1 MTGALGK
8 SRQMQ
13 CRSFL
18 LVGQGLSASS
28 GSQTWPPL
36 LLGLDLGE
44 VVIGEEDALDDVTP
58 VVGHGSGAA
67 VVTQG
72 GAGPAEAGRRLFDVV
87 LGFGAQGRRRCVHR
101 AVAQSAAER
110 PGPISSGEPRLSPSG
125 HLVGQPGPG
134 AAAQELPCRLCC
146 RSSSP
151 AATRNPRRGSCPG
164 HPRRG
169 TYGSTPETEH
179 GKYPS

>member
-1 MTGALGK
+1 MTGAPGK
-8 SRQMQ
+8 YSRQMQ
-13 CRSFL
+13 CRSFM

-28 GSQTWPPL
+28 GSQRWLPPL

-87 LGFGAQGRRRCVHR
+87 LGFGAHGRRRCVHR
-101 AVAQSAAER
+101 AVAQSAAKR
-110 PGPISSGEPRLSPSG
+110 PGPIS
-125 HLVGQPGPG
+125 
-134 AAAQELPCRLCC
+134 
-146 RSSSP
+146 
-151 AATRNPRRGSCPG
+151 
-164 HPRRG
+164 
-169 TYGSTPETEH
+169 
-179 GKYPS
+179 